1 MKRGILRAC
10 IIYTPFVRRCKDYF
24 SADVDWPEA
33 QGAKMPRTADAGLEG
48 RVLDAAYQ
56 LWSRGGERALTM
68 RAVARTARTTTPT
81 LYQRFRDKKDILELL
96 RKRAQEIMFSYMRRA
111 HSAEEFCLRYF
122 EFALKHSN
130 EYELIHADWA
140 VRLAKEEA
148 RPSFDLLK
156 KSLTDRLGGTPEQH
170 AGLALA
176 LAALLHGTA
185 TLLLTK
191 GVPERISRE
200 LRHACV
206 AAYET
211 LVENAAGR
219 SFRPSHK
226 NAARG

>member
-1 MKRGILRAC
+1 MVYSNLCIVPRSALRIFTAPGKETGVYC
-10 IIYTPFVRRCKDYF
+10 APAFFIQRLLYVVKVIFVFDCQQREERR
-24 SADVDWPEA
+24 
-33 QGAKMPRTADAGLEG
+33 AKMPRTADVRLEG
-48 RVLDAAYQ
+48 RILDAAYQ

-81 LYQRFRDKKDILELL
+81 LYQRFRDKKDIL
-96 RKRAQEIMFSYMRRA
+96 
-111 HSAEEFCLRYF
+111 
-122 EFALKHSN
+122 
-130 EYELIHADWA
+130 
-140 VRLAKEEA
+140 
-148 RPSFDLLK
+148 DLLK
-156 KSLTDRLGGTPEQH
+156 KSLADRLGGTLEQH

-206 AAYET
+206 AAFET

-219 SFRPSHK
+219 SFRPNYK
-226 NAARG
+226 RAARP

>member
-1 MKRGILRAC
+1 
-10 IIYTPFVRRCKDYF
+10 
-24 SADVDWPEA
+24 
-33 QGAKMPRTADAGLEG
+33 MPRTADAGLEG
-48 RVLDAAYQ
+48 RVLDAAYR
-56 LWSRGGERALTM
+56 LWSRGGEKALTM

-81 LYQRFRDKKDILELL
+81 LYQRFRDKRDILELL

-111 HSAEEFCLRYF
+111 HTAEEFCLRYF
-122 EFALKHSN
+122 EFALKHRNEYELIHADWAVRLAHTAEEFCLRYFEFALKHRN

-156 KSLTDRLGGTPEQH
+156 KSLADRLGGTPEQH

-176 LAALLHGTA
+176 LAALAHGTA

-206 AAYET
+206 AAFET

-219 SFRPSHK
+219 SFRPNHK
-226 NAARG
+226 SAARH

>member
-1 MKRGILRAC
+1 VTL
-10 IIYTPFVRRCKDYF
+10 
-24 SADVDWPEA
+24 
-33 QGAKMPRTADAGLEG
+33 
-48 RVLDAAYQ
+48 
-56 LWSRGGERALTM
+56 

-96 RKRAQEIMFSYMRRA
+96 RRRAQQIMFSYMRRA

-122 EFALKHSN
+122 EFALKHSH
-130 EYELIHADWA
+130 EYELIHADWV
-140 VRLAKEEA
+140 VRLAKQEP
-148 RPSFDLLK
+148 RPSFELLK
-156 KSLTDRLGGTPEQH
+156 KSLADRLGGTPEQH
-170 AGLALA
+170 GGLALA

-206 AAYET
+206 AAFET

-219 SFRPSHK
+219 SFRP
-226 NAARG
+226 NDRNVARS

>member
-1 MKRGILRAC
+1 
-10 IIYTPFVRRCKDYF
+10 
-24 SADVDWPEA
+24 
-33 QGAKMPRTADAGLEG
+33 MPRTADARLEG
-48 RVLDAAYQ
+48 RILDAAYQ
-56 LWSRGGERALTM
+56 LWSSGGERALTM

-81 LYQRFRDKKDILELL
+81 VYQRFRDKKDILELL

-122 EFALKHSN
+122 EFALRHCN

-156 KSLTDRLGGTPEQH
+156 KSLADRLGGTQEQH

-206 AAYET
+206 AAFEA
-211 LVENAAGR
+211 LVEDAAGR
-219 SFRPSHK
+219 SFRPNHRR
-226 NAARG
+226 AAQSKTR